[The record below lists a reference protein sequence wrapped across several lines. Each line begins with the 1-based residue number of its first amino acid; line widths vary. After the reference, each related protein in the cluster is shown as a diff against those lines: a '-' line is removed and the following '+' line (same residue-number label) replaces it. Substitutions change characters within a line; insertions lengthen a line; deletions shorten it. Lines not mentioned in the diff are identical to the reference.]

1 MQPQKLSIMKDTL
14 AICRLDR
21 DARLPQWALGS
32 SFYSCTRTD
41 SELSIVCL
49 QEGVPADVLCEKGW
63 RCLKVD
69 GPLDFSLTGILTSL
83 AAPLSA
89 AGISI
94 LLFLLMIRIIYCL
107 RRNNWIQQSVPSS
120 SMATILSDVSAWY

>member
-63 RCLKVD
+63 RCLKVWPFRFFFN
-69 GPLDFSLTGILTSL
+69 GNTNFIGCSPVSSRNKHFCYFYLWYG
-83 AAPLSA
+83 
-89 AGISI
+89 
-94 LLFLLMIRIIYCL
+94 LFT
-107 RRNNWIQQSVPSS
+107 
-120 SMATILSDVSAWY
+120 A

>member
-94 LLFLLMIRIIYCL
+94 FAISTYDTDYLLLKEEQLDSAIRTL
-107 RRNNWIQQSVPSS
+107 QQYGHH
-120 SMATILSDVSAWY
+120 IE

>member
-14 AICRLDR
+14 AICRLDK

-41 SELSIVCL
+41 SELSIVCS
-49 QEGVPADVLCEKGW
+49 QDDVPANVLCERGW
-63 RCLKVD
+63 RCLKVE
-69 GPLDFSLTGILTSL
+69 GPLDFSLTGILSSL

-89 AGISI
+89 GGISI
-94 LLFLLMIRIIYCL
+94 FAISTYDTDYLLVKEEQLDSAIRTL
-107 RRNNWIQQSVPSS
+107 QQ
-120 SMATILSDVSAWY
+120 YGHHFE